1 MNNIGKI
8 DLPCLRGRMGD
19 WYYYVTILKFSDV
32 SDRIKLPEEI
42 NHKYNDPNL
51 KLSEW
56 IQRDIDLK
64 RITPLVNYL
73 KTEQRFFNSL
83 ILGIYDGKPR
93 WHDIA
98 FEKSKFA
105 TSEEEINYFSSTFG
119 ILSLNGDESIF
130 ALDGQHRAFGI
141 REAIKAGQDIKNDEV
156 AAIFVAHKATEEG
169 SIRTRRL
176 FSTLNR
182 YAKPVS
188 QAETIA
194 LSEDDNSAII
204 TRRIVDTNDIL
215 KARVLT
221 TKNRA
226 INPSNSTDFTNIMVL
241 YDMVRIY
248 LTDSPVFSI
257 KVMGYA
263 KKSYEETR
271 VSEAQLKKDQG
282 RFEVLLF
289 KFVNAIPELK
299 AYFNGGTINRKSDNC
314 SLLFRPIG
322 QLVFIS
328 VLKVAGEHRK
338 LAKAISF
345 FSKANFSGENHL
357 WGKVFFDENTGDIN
371 TDKVRQ
377 RFAALLILEH
387 LGIPVNRLAK
397 DNETLQA
404 FKPLIKHVSK

>member
-1 MNNIGKI
+1 MNKASKI

-19 WYYYVTILKFSDV
+19 WFYYVTILKFGDV
-32 SDRIKLPEEI
+32 AERVKLPEEI
-42 NHKYNDPNL
+42 NEKYSDPNL

-56 IQRDIDLK
+56 IQRDIDPK
-64 RITPLVNYL
+64 RITPIVNYL

-83 ILGIYDGKPR
+83 ILGIYDGKPK

-105 TSEEEINYFSSTFG
+105 TTEEEINYFSSTFG

-130 ALDGQHRAFGI
+130 AMDGQHRAMGI
-141 REAIKAGQDIKNDEV
+141 RNAVEEGQNIKDDEV
-156 AAIFVAHKATEEG
+156 AAIFVAHRATEEG
-169 SIRTRRL
+169 GIRTRRL

-194 LSEDDNSAII
+194 LSEDDNAAII
-204 TRRIVDTNDIL
+204 TRRMVDMNELL

-226 INPSNSTDFTNIMVL
+226 ISPTNSTDFTNIMVL

-248 LTDSPVFSI
+248 LTDTPVFGI
-257 KVMGYA
+257 RVNGYSRTA
-263 KKSYEETR
+263 YGQTRAEED
-271 VSEAQLKKDQG
+271 QLKKDQAK
-282 RFEVLLF
+282 FEALFAKLADGIPVL
-289 KFVNAIPELK
+289 KT
-299 AYFNGGTINRKSDNC
+299 YFQGGPINRRDESS

-322 QLVFIS
+322 QIVCIS
-328 VLKVAGEHRK
+328 ILKVAAEHRK
-338 LAKAISF
+338 LTRAINFFAKAKF
-345 FSKANFSGENHL
+345 NGKNRL
-357 WGKVFFDENTGDIN
+357 WRKVFFDESTGDIN

-377 RFAALLILEH
+377 RFATLLILEH
-387 LGIPVNRLAK
+387 LGISFVRSSK

-404 FKPLIKHVSK
+404 FQPLVKWVAK